1 MKCFNLIAA
10 AMTATLLLLC
20 SLVPACAPGSDDFT
34 SSDLTCPSYCTP
46 RGHCGNALC

>member
-10 AMTATLLLLC
+10 AMTATLLLLSTC
-20 SLVPACAPGSDDFT
+20 IPACAPGTDEFT

-46 RGHCGNALC
+46 RSRCGNAVV